1 MYINC
6 GHCSRKCPLL
16 LHEMENFLTIWM
28 VTELNDVEILLYECC
43 LSAVYRAIKEDDE
56 LNFDTIFPI
65 NIVFTTD
72 GAFEVK
78 DVQKGN
84 TYGRALRF
92 AVYCMDNL
100 RCLNVEQMVIV
111 FVEELVHQIWNTPIE
126 AIAKQKTLDICRLV
140 NIDYTLDTLKEW
152 GMNV

>member
-16 LHEMENFLTIWM
+16 LHEMKNFLTIWM

-72 GAFEVK
+72 
-78 DVQKGN
+78 
-84 TYGRALRF
+84 RALRF